1 VIGPSTLRAARRFGL
16 LLLVAVALHAAAFT
30 TDLFNPDEAFL
41 GTQGRVILDGGS
53 VYDDTADRKA
63 PIVPYLYAGAFGV
76 VGDGTL
82 EGPRILAILALATT
96 AFLTYL
102 EGRAR
107 WGERAGRAAGLLC
120 LFATMAFLPGD
131 GQAANFEL
139 FMLPATVAAVMLARR
154 ARWAGSGVAAALAV
168 LVKQTGGTILLPI
181 AYLALRAR
189 GRERRRA
196 VTLVGAGFAAP
207 IVVTA
212 LLVGVGEYLR
222 WNVFGNGDFAS
233 PPPIGEGVQVFF
245 EQWGIWVGLN
255 APIVLLLVV
264 AWRDHRRDRAEPDR
278 RTDLWLWLLAG
289 VISLSVGLRFYG
301 HYFLQL
307 GPAAALLIA
316 GALARRGEWLRILV
330 LAATGAI
337 AAGCAIAGF
346 VADPADVIR
355 PGIYQE
361 AARAV
366 RTHSEPDDRLLVWG
380 LAPEVYWEA
389 HRLPATRFVT
399 TMSFLAGVQ
408 PSRDEARAQPE
419 RANQEN
425 WADFVDD
432 FDAHP
437 PRLVLDTSPADL
449 KDAALAP
456 MRRYPSLA
464 TRIEADYC
472 FLREVRGMHLY
483 ERRPDGE
490 RPAGG
495 HPDGRRAP
503 IAPACSS

>member
-1 VIGPSTLRAARRFGL
+1 MTGPSTLGAARRFGL
-16 LLLVAVALHAAAFT
+16 LLLIAVALHAAAFT
-30 TDLFNPDEAFL
+30 TGLFNPDEAFL

-76 VGDGTL
+76 AGDGTV
-82 EGPRILAILALATT
+82 EGPRVLAILALALT

-107 WGERAGRAAGLLC
+107 WGERAGWAAGLLC
-120 LFATMAFLPGD
+120 LFASMAFLPGD

-154 ARWAGSGVAAALAV
+154 SRWVGSGAAAAFAV
-168 LVKQTGGTILLPI
+168 LVKQTGGTILLPVVH
-181 AYLALRAR
+181 LALRAR
-189 GRERRRA
+189 RRERLRSVA
-196 VTLVGAGFAAP
+196 LVGAGFAAP
-207 IVVTA
+207 IVATA
-212 LLVGVGEYLR
+212 LLVGVGEYVR
-222 WNVFGNGDFAS
+222 WNVLGNGDFAS
-233 PPPIGEGVQVFF
+233 PPPIGEAVQVFF

-264 AWRDHRRDRAEPDR
+264 AWRDRRRSDADAER
-278 RTDLWLWLLAG
+278 HTDLWLWLLAG
-289 VISLSVGLRFYG
+289 VISLSVGWRFYG

-307 GPAAALLIA
+307 APAAALLIA
-316 GALARRGEWLRILV
+316 GALARRSAGLRLTA

-337 AAGCAIAGF
+337 AAGCAVAGF

-355 PGIYQE
+355 PGIYQA

-366 RTHSEPDDRLLVWG
+366 RANSDADERVLVWG

-389 HRLPATRFVT
+389 DRRPATRFVT

-408 PSRDEARAQPE
+408 PSRDDAHALPQ
-419 RANQEN
+419 RANHDN

-437 PRLVLDTSPADL
+437 PRLVLDTAPADV
-449 KDAALAP
+449 KDAGLAP

-472 FLREVRGMHLY
+472 FLGKVRGMDLY
-483 ERRPDGE
+483 ERRPSGE
-490 RPAGG
+490 RSRGRGPGG
-495 HPDGRRAP
+495 RGAP
-503 IAPACSS
+503 IAPACPS